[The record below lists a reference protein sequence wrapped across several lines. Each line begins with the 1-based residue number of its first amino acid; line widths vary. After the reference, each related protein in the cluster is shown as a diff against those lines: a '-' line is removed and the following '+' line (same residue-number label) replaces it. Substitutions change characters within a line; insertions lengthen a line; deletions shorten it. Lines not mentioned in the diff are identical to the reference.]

1 MIMPKADSRTT
12 KDPNEECCDPNCRMS
27 KWHHRLRDCDIE
39 LLTEQA
45 KRLNYP
51 YPLPE
56 DADA

>member
-1 MIMPKADSRTT
+1 MPKADSRTT